1 VDLKSRRLLLIFLI
15 AAALLSACAP
25 KAPKKQEDVQKFLMN
40 LRSYKCDV
48 VLAVTNNR
56 STNVYKQT
64 HLYKYP
70 DKYRIEIIEP
80 NGLKGQTTI
89 YNGEKAYIFHPQIN
103 TYLETQNFKSTTA
116 YSSFVGSFV
125 EQFKNNGGARF
136 NMEDFRGR
144 PCFVLELPMEGKN
157 PYRAVEK
164 IWIDAEH
171 ILPVKAEILD
181 KNKTVNVQV
190 LYEKFEA
197 NPKLEETVFNTEK
210 K

>member
-1 VDLKSRRLLLIFLI
+1 MKSRRLLLIFLI

-25 KAPKKQEDVQKFLMN
+25 KAQKKPEDVQKFLMN

-70 DKYRIEIIEP
+70 DKYRIEMIEP
-80 NGLKGQTTI
+80 NDLKGQTTI
-89 YNGEKAYIFHPQIN
+89 YNGEKAYIFHPQLN
-103 TYLETQNFKSTTA
+103 TYLETQNFSSTAA
-116 YSSFVGSFV
+116 YSSFIGSFV

-136 NMEDFRGR
+136 NMEEFRDR
-144 PCFVLELPMEGKN
+144 PCFVLELPLEGKN
-157 PYRAVEK
+157 SYRAVEK
-164 IWIDAEH
+164 IWIDGES

-181 KNKTVNVQV
+181 KDKNVSVQV
-190 LYEKFEA
+190 LYENFEA
-197 NPKLEETVFNTEK
+197 NPKLEENLFSTEK
-210 K
+210 H